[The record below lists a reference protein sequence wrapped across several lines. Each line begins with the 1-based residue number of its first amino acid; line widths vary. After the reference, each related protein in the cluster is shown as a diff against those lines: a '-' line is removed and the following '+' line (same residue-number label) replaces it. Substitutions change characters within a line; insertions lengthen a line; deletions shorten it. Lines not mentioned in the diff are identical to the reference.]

1 MTKKEERQAIFD
13 KTNGRC
19 GYCGETLKKGW
30 HMDHMKPIL
39 RESKWDRNKQRFVTT
54 GEIERPENDVFENK
68 IASCPSCNT
77 RKGSESIEG
86 FRNGLLRITE
96 MLDRDSTIYRFGIK
110 YGLIKETGVKIV
122 FYFETLNLDIW
133 KQ

>member
-19 GYCGETLKKGW
+19 GYCGEDLKKGW
-30 HMDHMKPIL
+30 HVDHMKPVR
-39 RESKWDRNKQRFVTT
+39 RESKWDRNKGRFVST
-54 GEIERPENDVFENK
+54 GKMEKPENDTFENK

-77 RKGSESIEG
+77 RKSTDSIDS
-86 FRNGLLRITE
+86 FRYGLMEITKV
-96 MLDRDSTIYRFGIK
+96 LDRDVTAYRFGVR

-122 FYFETLNLDIW
+122 FYFETLNLGL
-133 KQ
+133 